1 MLNRSE
7 DVMIGKIVM
16 YGVVVAIVAVVL
28 GYSLRLAKAPKSAA
42 LRAGTIVGVAGLVLL
57 AFGLV
62 GGLFV
67 APTERIMGDV
77 YRIMF
82 VHFPSWV
89 GTAAGSL
96 IAVSASIAS
105 IKTRDQG
112 SDYVAVAGAEIGLL
126 FNVTGLI
133 TGAFWGRPT
142 WGVYWTWDPRLTTTA
157 IMAITFAGYLVLRA
171 FIDDPEGRA
180 RTSSLVAIVGFV
192 NVPIV
197 YFSVRWWRTLHQV
210 QSSPETIDPAMVWP
224 LRGMMLAFLCL
235 VIFMLTRRY
244 LLARLR
250 GEEEM
255 EMVRLE
261 VTGG

>member
-1 MLNRSE
+1 ML
-7 DVMIGKIVM
+7 GKIIL
-16 YGVVVAIVAVVL
+16 YGVVVAIVAVVM
-28 GYSLRLAKAPKSAA
+28 GYGMRLAKAPKEAA
-42 LRAGTIVGVAGLVLL
+42 IRVGTIAGIVGLVLL
-57 AFGLV
+57 ALGLF

-82 VHFPSWV
+82 IHFPSWV
-89 GTAAGSL
+89 GTAAGYL
-96 IAVSASIAS
+96 TAFLASIAY

-112 SDYVAVAGAEIGLL
+112 YDYVAVAGAEIGLL

-133 TGAFWGRPT
+133 TGALWGRPT

-171 FIDDPEGRA
+171 FIEDPEARA
-180 RTSSLVAIVGFV
+180 RTASLVAILGFI

-210 QSSPETIDPAMVWP
+210 QSSPETVDPAMVWP
-224 LRGMMLAFLCL
+224 LRAMMLAFLFL
-235 VIFMLTRRY
+235 FIFMLTRRY
-244 LLARLR
+244 VLARLR

-255 EMVRLE
+255 DMVRME
-261 VTGG
+261 VAGG

>member
-1 MLNRSE
+1 
-7 DVMIGKIVM
+7 
-16 YGVVVAIVAVVL
+16 
-28 GYSLRLAKAPKSAA
+28 
-42 LRAGTIVGVAGLVLL
+42 
-57 AFGLV
+57 
-62 GGLFV
+62 V

-89 GTAAGSL
+89 GTAAGYL
-96 IAVSASIAS
+96 IAFSASIAY

-112 SDYVAVAGAEIGLL
+112 YDYVAVAGAEAGLL
-126 FNVTGLI
+126 FNVVGLI
-133 TGAFWGRPT
+133 TGALWGRPT

>member
-1 MLNRSE
+1 
-7 DVMIGKIVM
+7 M
-16 YGVVVAIVAVVL
+16 YGAAFVIAAIVVVQTI
-28 GYSLRLAKAPKSAA
+28 RLAKAPKEAA
-42 LRAGTIVGVAGLVLL
+42 LRLGTIVGIAALALL
-57 AFGLV
+57 ALGLI

-82 VHFPSWV
+82 IHFPSWV
-89 GTAAGSL
+89 GTAVGYL
-96 IAVSASIAS
+96 IAFIGSVAY
-105 IKTRDQG
+105 IKTREQG
-112 SDYVAVAGAEIGLL
+112 YDYVAVAGAEVGLL

-133 TGAFWGRPT
+133 TGALWGRPT

-180 RTSSLVAIVGFV
+180 RISSLVAILGFV

-210 QSSPETIDPAMVWP
+210 QSSPETVDLAMVWP
-224 LRGMMLAFLCL
+224 LRIMMVAFLL
-235 VIFMLTRRY
+235 LFVYMVTRRY
-244 LLARLR
+244 LLARLS
-250 GEEEM
+250 GEEEL
-255 EMVRLE
+255 EMVRME
-261 VTGG
+261 VSGD